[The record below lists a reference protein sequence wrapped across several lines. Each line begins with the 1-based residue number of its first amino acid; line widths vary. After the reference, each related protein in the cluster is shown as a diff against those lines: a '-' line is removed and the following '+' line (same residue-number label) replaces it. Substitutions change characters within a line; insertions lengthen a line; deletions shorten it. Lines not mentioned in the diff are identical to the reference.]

1 METLKKHAGSC
12 HCGRVR
18 FEILASIDHA
28 RVCDCSVCRR
38 RGALIF
44 RVPTEHFRL
53 LSPWEELSEY
63 RWGTHTGCDY
73 FCPICGI
80 LPFRRP
86 SAPSP
91 EEVTAGVQ
99 TFDGWAVNLRCIDE
113 LVLEALP
120 IVRIKGSEVRI
131 PEE

>member
-1 METLKKHAGSC
+1 MMRYAGSC

-18 FEILASIDHA
+18 FQVEADIDRV

-44 RVPTEHFRL
+44 RVPEEHLRL
-53 LSPWEELSEY
+53 LTPWTDVSVY
-63 RWGTHTGCDY
+63 QWGSGTAADY

-86 SAPSP
+86 SKATAQ
-91 EEVTAGVQ
+91 ELQAGVQ
-99 TFDGWAVNLRCIDE
+99 PFAGWAVNVRC
-113 LVLEALP
+113 LEGVDLDALP
-120 IVRIKGSEVRI
+120 VTRIHGSGIRLDE
-131 PEE
+131 